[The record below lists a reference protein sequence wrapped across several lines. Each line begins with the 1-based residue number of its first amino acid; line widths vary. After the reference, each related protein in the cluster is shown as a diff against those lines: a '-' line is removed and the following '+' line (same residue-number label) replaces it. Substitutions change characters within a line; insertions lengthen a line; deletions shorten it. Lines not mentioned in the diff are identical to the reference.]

1 MLVVFIAI
9 GAGSSVLL
17 AEACNQ
23 PVPETALLE
32 VLQEDNMVT
41 GKPVIKPEDFDAD
54 TLGFYLACNGTNKV
68 EDQVVM
74 ATTGLQQL
82 EKSLQSI
89 DKCDSAAMQAVIP
102 GATRSIGAVQTAVGC
117 PRINFMLLR
126 FTRQGVCHHMVDGL
140 FFLWAVQASAGMFL
154 IVALFVMRLVMQSFH
169 MGNNKQ
175 QGGIPMAGI
184 MPQQPVIPQA
194 MVADQ
199 LTHYSKANPQN
210 TV

>member
-1 MLVVFIAI
+1 
-9 GAGSSVLL
+9 
-17 AEACNQ
+17 
-23 PVPETALLE
+23 
-32 VLQEDNMVT
+32 
-41 GKPVIKPEDFDAD
+41 
-54 TLGFYLACNGTNKV
+54 
-68 EDQVVM
+68 
-74 ATTGLQQL
+74 
-82 EKSLQSI
+82 
-89 DKCDSAAMQAVIP
+89 
-102 GATRSIGAVQTAVGC
+102 
-117 PRINFMLLR
+117 
-126 FTRQGVCHHMVDGL
+126 
-140 FFLWAVQASAGMFL
+140 MFL